1 MNSNTYLYMQQLKS
15 GETETATRRERVQHL
30 SPEEMEQTLSEYASH
45 SKLRSRERIRLV
57 TDALTSRLRGSRAG
71 LKQAGKQMVKHVG
84 AKVAHAASHKLME
97 VAVRIEQRASRLDQE
112 K

>member
-1 MNSNTYLYMQQLKS
+1 MSLNTHLCMPPLKS
-15 GETETATRRERVQHL
+15 GDNEATIRRERLHHL

-45 SKLRSRERIRLV
+45 SKLRSRERARLV
-57 TDALTSRLRGSRAG
+57 TDALTSRLHGSRAG

-97 VAVRIEQRASRLDQE
+97 IAVRIERRASRLDQE
-112 K
+112 Q